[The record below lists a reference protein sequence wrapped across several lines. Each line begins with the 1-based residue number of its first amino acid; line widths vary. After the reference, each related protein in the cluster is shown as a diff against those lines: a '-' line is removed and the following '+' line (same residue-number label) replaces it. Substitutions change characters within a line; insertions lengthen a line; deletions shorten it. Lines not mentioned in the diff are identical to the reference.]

1 LQRPLV
7 CQSLC
12 QKKKLTKW
20 QYFGFCFVFG
30 QNVLAKSGIFRTF
43 APLFFKNLTL
53 SYMKRIFALV
63 VCLLLAIVAF
73 SQDNFS
79 KNRKEKIVVHD
90 TVYIYIHDN
99 DTIMVNNDEEEE
111 EDEEEEDEFSEN
123 IPVPIDTLYTF
134 DKFRKVILFDN
145 NTWLYYN
152 IERPDIPTSL
162 SDDHWDTE
170 SIHSYKDIALKDL
183 PDSVM
188 LHLVDSVHGY
198 CIPHPGPVTSQFKFR
213 RRRPHKGVDIG
224 LETGDAVYAA
234 FDGVVRV
241 DMPTRMSGGYGNVI
255 VIRHVNGLET
265 YYGHLSKRLVKSGD
279 IVKAGE
285 LIGYGGS
292 TGRSTGPHLHF
303 ETRYMGQ
310 SFDPERIFD
319 LENGKLRSEEFM
331 LRKHYFN
338 INSHYGMTDKQSL
351 ASSKKAPQAAGSGS
365 KMYHTVKKGDTL
377 SKIAKKYGT
386 TVNKICQLNGIRS
399 NMVLR
404 VGQKI
409 RVK

>member
-1 LQRPLV
+1 
-7 CQSLC
+7 
-12 QKKKLTKW
+12 
-20 QYFGFCFVFG
+20 
-30 QNVLAKSGIFRTF
+30 
-43 APLFFKNLTL
+43 
-53 SYMKRIFALV
+53 MKRILALLV
-63 VCLLLAIVAF
+63 SLLLATVAF
-73 SQDNFS
+73 SQDNNGFFH
-79 KNRKEKIVVHD
+79 NLKEKFVVHD
-90 TVYIYIHDN
+90 TVYIYVTST
-99 DTIMVNNDEEEE
+99 DTLFVVNEEEE
-111 EDEEEEDEFSEN
+111 EDDDEDEEFSES

-399 NMVLR
+399 NMVMR
-404 VGQKI
+404 VGQ
-409 RVK
+409 